1 MSGMTA
7 EELLAIGLDPGKM
20 PVHVAI
26 IMDGNGRWARGKGLP
41 RTLGHRAGVNRLR
54 EIIRFS
60 SDSGIKVLTLY
71 AFSTENWS
79 RPEDEVSTLMGL
91 LIEYF
96 RSEIAE
102 LHENHVKIHPIGDIG
117 AMPAPVARAIFE
129 AERKT
134 ASNDGLVL
142 NIALNYGGRAE
153 LLAAV
158 KRISALPADE
168 IAGLSESDLSR
179 YLYTAGEPDPDLIIR
194 TAGEKRLSNFLLYQC
209 AYSEFYFTDVFWPD
223 FTKDRFVDALRDYQ
237 SRKRRFGGLDK

>member
-26 IMDGNGRWARGKGLP
+26 IMDGNGRWAKGKGLP

>member
-1 MSGMTA
+1 MSEMTSQD
-7 EELLAIGLDPGKM
+7 LRTIGLEPEKM

-79 RPEDEVSTLMGL
+79 RPKDEVSALMNL

-96 RSEIAE
+96 KSEIDE

-117 AMPAPVARAIFE
+117 SMPGPVSKAVFE

-134 ASNDGLVL
+134 CGNDGLVL
-142 NIALNYGGRAE
+142 NIALNYGGRSE
-153 LLAAV
+153 LLSAV
-158 KRISALPADE
+158 KRIASLPADE
-168 IAGLSESDLSR
+168 ISGLEESDLSR
-179 YLYTAGEPDPDLIIR
+179 YLYTAGQPDPDLIIR

>member
-134 ASNDGLVL
+134 ASNEGLVL

>member
-79 RPEDEVSTLMGL
+79 RPEDEVSALMGL

>member
-79 RPEDEVSTLMGL
+79 RPEDEVSALMSL